1 MKDHSPL
8 AQIDKGSFFVTLNT
22 KLDQYNSIHMLF
34 ANNEIEVIEWSP
46 EGLESPSK
54 MTLGFA
60 TNLNF
65 RDVYYLCIVL
75 KTYGLELV
83 YPLRSSPS
91 QIFIG
96 SYLLEMDNISKYA
109 YAEPI
114 SIDQLLDIDPEIT
127 MSKVLSENF
136 IALTSVIEPAQ
147 DVLPSE
153 LSDHEE
159 YINLMYGPE
168 YINEIV
174 ESLKKRE
181 QEDSRKQK

>member
-1 MKDHSPL
+1 MKDSSPL

-22 KLDQYNSIHMLF
+22 KLDQYSSIHMLF
-34 ANNEIEVIEWSP
+34 ANNEIEAINWSP

-54 MTLGFA
+54 VTLGFA

-65 RDVYYLCIVL
+65 RDVYYLCVVL

-91 QIFIG
+91 QMFIG

-109 YAEPI
+109 FAEPI
-114 SIDQLLDIDPEIT
+114 TIDQLLEIDPEIT

-136 IALTSVIEPAQ
+136 IALSSSIEPEQ

-153 LSDHEE
+153 ISDHDD
-159 YINLMYGPE
+159 YINKVYGPD
-168 YINEIV
+168 YLKEIV
-174 ESLKKRE
+174 EGLKKRQ
-181 QEDSRKQK
+181 QEDHREQK

>member
-34 ANNEIEVIEWSP
+34 ANNELEVIEWSP

-83 YPLRSSPS
+83 YPLRS
-91 QIFIG
+91 
-96 SYLLEMDNISKYA
+96 
-109 YAEPI
+109 
-114 SIDQLLDIDPEIT
+114 
-127 MSKVLSENF
+127 
-136 IALTSVIEPAQ
+136 
-147 DVLPSE
+147 
-153 LSDHEE
+153 
-159 YINLMYGPE
+159 
-168 YINEIV
+168 
-174 ESLKKRE
+174 
-181 QEDSRKQK
+181 

>member
-1 MKDHSPL
+1 MKDRSPL

-34 ANNEIEVIEWSP
+34 ANNEIEAIDWSP
-46 EGLESPSK
+46 EGLDSPSK
-54 MTLGFA
+54 VTLGFA

-65 RDVYYLCIVL
+65 RDVYYLCMVL

-91 QIFIG
+91 QMFIG
-96 SYLLEMDNISKYA
+96 SYLLEMENTAKYA

-114 SIDQLLDIDPEIT
+114 TIDQLLEIDPEIT
-127 MSKVLSENF
+127 MSRVLSENF
-136 IALTSVIEPAQ
+136 KTLSSSIEPAQ

-153 LSDHEE
+153 ISDHDD
-159 YINLMYGPE
+159 YINKVYGPDFVKE
-168 YINEIV
+168 LIEG
-174 ESLKKRE
+174 LKKRQ
-181 QEDSRKQK
+181 QEDPREQK